1 MNLELITQE
10 SFSSL
15 KNLLIEDG
23 VYREKV
29 VMDDSQIEVEAYSGI
44 LLDGRAICFA
54 KSEDEYFNL
63 EFALEPKPNSE
74 AEMNA
79 ALEDVAYFLS
89 SEVVWRALN
98 ITTEKDRAEYGE
110 LTYKV

>member
-23 VYREKV
+23 VYREND
-29 VMDDSQIEVEAYSGI
+29 VMNHHQIEVEVYSGI
-44 LLDGRAICFA
+44 LLDGQTLCFA
-54 KSEDEYFNL
+54 QSEDEYFNL
-63 EFALEPKPNSE
+63 EFNLEPKPNSE
-74 AEMNA
+74 AEMNV
-79 ALEDVAYFLS
+79 ALEDAAYFLF

-98 ITTEKDRAEYGE
+98 ITTEKDRAKYGE